1 MRVLLI
7 DDDISSLEVLND
19 VLVLNGFECDAFENP
34 LKAIQ
39 HFKRGK
45 YIAVLTDYLMK
56 EMNGI
61 DLMKEIKKIDPDTPV
76 IIYSACDQFN
86 LDEVALKNG
95 ATNFFSKPVS
105 WIDIEKVLSKLKEL
119 AIERVY

>member
-1 MRVLLI
+1 MKVLLI

-34 LKAIQ
+34 VKAIQ
-39 HFKRGK
+39 HFKKGK
-45 YIAVLTDYLMK
+45 YLAVLTDYMMK

-61 DLMKEIKKIDPDTPV
+61 EFMKEIKKIDPEIPV

-86 LDEVALKNG
+86 LDELALKNG

-105 WIDIEKVLSKLKEL
+105 WIDIEKVLSKLNQLAKES
-119 AIERVY
+119 VS